1 MKYYV
6 IQFISQQ
13 PCHITGHSK
22 GENFRYKDYLTI
34 SSFTSL
40 SYFVVVVVQLAEHCD
55 FLG

>member
-1 MKYYV
+1 M
-6 IQFISQQ
+6 SRQ

-22 GENFRYKDYLTI
+22 GENLRYNDYLTI

-40 SYFVVVVVQLAEHCD
+40 SYFVVVVVVVVQLAEHCD